1 MSRSPVI
8 WAGGL
13 AASVLAHGVLVGLV
27 LLTIRPGPVEE
38 QAPPETRLMVEAHR
52 LERVDAPERAPEA
65 EAAAEGTAQG
75 TTVGAGAIPRGRASP
90 AAPPVDAA
98 RATPAQVQRLA
109 AGDAQPEAATEP
121 QGTATRLAAARA
133 PTETANATEAP
144 VSGTVAA
151 VAARANRVPA
161 VAAMTRP
168 AVARPAALARV
179 QPAVASAADL
189 VPATPAAMPA
199 ALSAPPSEVA
209 AQQAPEARP
218 LAPGQV
224 QGARTEPATP
234 QPERMTAALAF
245 QGGDGEVDPVSLAA
259 FQSFVRPDAAGAG
272 AQALRDGVAGLLS
285 GVPCGRLQVAFDPE
299 SATLQVNGHVP
310 EPDMRAPV
318 LAALR
323 DQMGGDIA
331 VSDNILVLPRPQCGA
346 LTGIAGVGLPQST
359 DQITNP
365 LLIGAGTQA
374 RVFSYVAGD
383 PLSFDLTAPD
393 YPAWIYVDYFDAD
406 GKVLH
411 LVPNDHVQL
420 HRAQAQSALQIGA
433 KTAGEAGLRLL
444 IGPPYGQEIAVAFA
458 ASEPLYDGLRP
469 LAEPAAPY
477 LDWLKGRVAEARA
490 RSPGFKGEWV
500 YFFVRTSE
508 K

>member
-8 WAGGL
+8 WVGGVT
-13 AASVLAHGVLVGLV
+13 ASVLAHGVLLGLV

-38 QAPPETRLMVEAHR
+38 QQPPETRLNVEAHR
-52 LERVDAPERAPEA
+52 LERVAAQERAPEA
-65 EAAAEGTAQG
+65 DPAREGTAEG
-75 TTVGAGAIPRGRASP
+75 AAVDAGAIPRGRARP
-90 AAPPVDAA
+90 ATARTEAALAAPVPVDAA
-98 RATPAQVQRLA
+98 RAADAAPLELA
-109 AGDAQPEAATEP
+109 AGSVRPETAVEPAAAATRV
-121 QGTATRLAAARA
+121 TAAQAAAEDARPVDMPLSGIA
-133 PTETANATEAP
+133 AT
-144 VSGTVAA
+144 
-151 VAARANRVPA
+151 PA
-161 VAAMTRP
+161 EVRP
-168 AVARPAALARV
+168 AVARTAPAARI
-179 QPAVASAADL
+179 QPAVALAADL
-189 VPATPAAMPA
+189 IPATPAAMPA
-199 ALSAPPSEVA
+199 APSALPSEVA
-209 AQQAPEARP
+209 AQQVPEARP
-218 LAPGQV
+218 LAPGRA
-224 QGARTEPATP
+224 QGTRAEPATP

-310 EPDMRAPV
+310 EGDMRAPV

-323 DQMGGDIA
+323 DQMGADIA

-365 LLIGAGTQA
+365 RLIGAGTQA

-393 YPAWIYVDYFDAD
+393 YPAWIYVDYFDA
-406 GKVLH
+406 GGNVLH
-411 LVPNDHVQL
+411 LVPNDYAEL
-420 HRAQAQSALQIGA
+420 RRSEAQSALQIGA
-433 KTAGEAGLRLL
+433 KSAGETGLRLL

-469 LAEPAAPY
+469 LTEPAAPY

-490 RSPGFKGEWV
+490 RNPGFKGEWV

>member
-1 MSRSPVI
+1 MSRHPVI

-13 AASVLAHGVLVGLV
+13 AASVLVHGVLVGLV
-27 LLTIRPGPVEE
+27 LLTIRPGPVPE
-38 QAPPETRLMVEAHR
+38 QPPPETRLNVEAHR
-52 LERVDAPERAPEA
+52 LERVAAQERAPEA
-65 EAAAEGTAQG
+65 DPAQEGTAQSAA
-75 TTVGAGAIPRGRASP
+75 VEAGAIPRGRASP

-98 RATPAQVQRLA
+98 PAADTAPLELA
-109 AGDAQPEAATEP
+109 AGAMRPEAAVEP
-121 QGTATRLAAARA
+121 QGTATRVAAASPPAERA
-133 PTETANATEAP
+133 RPAMAP
-144 VSGTVAA
+144 VSGAVSSVAA
-151 VAARANRVPA
+151 KA
-161 VAAMTRP
+161 RP
-168 AVARPAALARV
+168 AVARPVPTAKV

-189 VPATPAAMPA
+189 VPETPAAMPA
-199 ALSAPPSEVA
+199 ALSAPRSEVA

-218 LAPGQV
+218 LAPGRA
-224 QGARTEPATP
+224 QGTRAEPAAP

-245 QGGDGEVDPVSLAA
+245 QGGNGEVDPVSLAA

-310 EPDMRAPV
+310 EADMRAPV

-420 HRAQAQSALQIGA
+420 HRAQAQSTLQIGA

-469 LAEPAAPY
+469 LTEPAAPY